1 MFKHFKAISAIT
13 VFAGVLTGCSTLTPT
28 TETQESYAI
37 YDIKKNP
44 NLKDS
49 ELSDTIRK
57 ALQSSLDGVRISRSI
72 PQSPLPEEPSRFK
85 LEQPLQASHM
95 SLMAASAGISLRSP
109 TCEHSILTA
118 NASHNSMSSYGES
131 TSFFLCLIPYQS
143 GYHLNLYSTYTK
155 STGGFGA
162 RALGHSLARAVVG
175 DTSSQSQ
182 RTFDVIVEELKKNG
196 AQLTLVEAFPSA
208 E

>member
-13 VFAGVLTGCSTLTPT
+13 IFAGVLTGCGTMTPT

-37 YDIKKNP
+37 YDIKRTSTI
-44 NLKDS
+44 KDS
-49 ELSDTIRK
+49 NLSDTIK
-57 ALQSSLDGVRISRSI
+57 SALQKNVNGVRLSRGI
-72 PQSPLPEEPSRFK
+72 PPSPLPEEPSRFK

-95 SLMAASAGISLRSP
+95 SLMAASAGISLRMP
-109 TCEHSILTA
+109 TCENSILTA
-118 NASHNSMSSYGES
+118 NAAHNNLSSYGES

-155 STGGFGA
+155 STGGFSTAAIGNA
-162 RALGHSLARAVVG
+162 IARAVVG
-175 DTSSQSQ
+175 DTSYQSKK
-182 RTFDVIVEELKKNG
+182 TFDTVVAELEKSG